1 MYTVHL
7 VPNGIILHFEMSA
20 LFFKPVYGALKVEN
34 IWTPRDD
41 PSFDGLLA
49 NRIVMGFSV
58 TAELRS
64 VISL

>member
-1 MYTVHL
+1 MCIA
-7 VPNGIILHFEMSA
+7 NRIIPHFEISV
-20 LFFKPVYGALKVEN
+20 FFKPVYEALKVEN
-34 IWTPRDD
+34 IWTPQDD

-58 TAELRS
+58 TVEHNRS